1 MKERKT
7 SVYLKKKKSKAL
19 LTPFLAG
26 LFLVLCLSLNVFAA
40 DTSEADAVIP
50 FSAAEAV
57 KTDQTGT
64 SGMTSKLLKSFS
76 LLPLQSTAADIAK
89 IALFRF
95 DEALK
100 KDFPDARIVLQIHDS
115 IVCECREE
123 DADAVEKLLV
133 ETMEAVSVLKVPLK
147 AEPKRGHSLKEV

>member
-64 SGMTSKLLKSFS
+64 SGMTSKLL
-76 LLPLQSTAADIAK
+76 
-89 IALFRF
+89 
-95 DEALK
+95 
-100 KDFPDARIVLQIHDS
+100 
-115 IVCECREE
+115 
-123 DADAVEKLLV
+123 
-133 ETMEAVSVLKVPLK
+133 
-147 AEPKRGHSLKEV
+147 